1 MNATIT
7 NSKQPAP
14 RVYKIDF
21 LGKRHIAVWGSAIL
35 SIAALVSLFAQGLNF
50 AIDFTGG
57 TVVEVQYQSPVDVKM
72 VRETLQAEGF
82 NNPTVQLFGTTRDV
96 LIRLAPEDKGKKAE
110 GDEKGSELK
119 RGEAL
124 KQRIMQS
131 LNSKDPA
138 NKAELHRIEFV
149 GPQVGDDL
157 VTDSGLALLY
167 ASIGILIY
175 VALRFE
181 YRFALGAIL
190 ATLHDVVMMLG
201 VFSFLQLEFDLSV
214 LAAVLTIMGYS
225 LNDTIV
231 VFDRIRENFRK
242 LRRGE
247 VIDVMNLSI
256 NETLT
261 RTLMTSFLTFLSVLA
276 MAVFGGPVI
285 HNFALALIIGIAV
298 GTYSS
303 IYVASALALRLGVS
317 RADLLPA
324 EKEGAVDNR
333 P

>member
-1 MNATIT
+1 MVNTMNANT
-7 NSKQPAP
+7 KKKEAP
-14 RVYKIDF
+14 PRLYKIDF
-21 LGKRHIAVWGSAIL
+21 LGKRHIAVWASIIL
-35 SIAALVSLFAQGLNF
+35 SIAALVSLGVQGLNF

-57 TVVEVQYQSPVDVKM
+57 TMVEVKF
-72 VRETLQAEGF
+72 QAPADINQIRLSLEADGF
-82 NNPTVQLFGTTRDV
+82 NSPMVQQFGSTRDV
-96 LIRLAPEDKGKKAE
+96 LIRLAPQPGVI
-110 GDEKGSELK
+110 GSDLK
-119 RGEAL
+119 NRVMG
-124 KQRIMQS
+124 I
-131 LNSKDPA
+131 LNKDA
-138 NKAELHRIEFV
+138 TNTAELHRIEFV

-190 ATLHDVVMMLG
+190 ATLHDVVMILG
-201 VFSFLQLEFDLSV
+201 FFSVLQLEFDLSV

-247 VIDVMNLSI
+247 VTEVMNISI
-256 NETLT
+256 NETLS
-261 RTLMTSFLTFLSVLA
+261 RTLMTSFLTLLSVLA
-276 MAVFGGPVI
+276 MAFFGGQII
-285 HNFALALIIGIAV
+285 HNFALALIVGIVV

-303 IYVASALALRLGVS
+303 IYVASALALKLGVS
-317 RADLLPA
+317 RADLLPP
-324 EKEGAVDNR
+324 EKEGAAADNR

>member
-1 MNATIT
+1 MGNTMNANT
-7 NSKQPAP
+7 KKKEAP
-14 RVYKIDF
+14 PRLYKIDF
-21 LGKRHIAVWGSAIL
+21 LGKRYIAVWASIIL
-35 SIAALVSLFAQGLNF
+35 SIAALVSLGVQGLNF

-57 TVVEVQYQSPVDVKM
+57 TMVEVKF
-72 VRETLQAEGF
+72 QAPADINQIRLSLEADGF
-82 NNPTVQLFGTTRDV
+82 NSPMVQQFGSTRDV
-96 LIRLAPEDKGKKAE
+96 LIRLAPQPGVI
-110 GDEKGSELK
+110 GSDLK
-119 RGEAL
+119 NRVMG
-124 KQRIMQS
+124 I
-131 LNSKDPA
+131 LNKDST
-138 NKAELHRIEFV
+138 NTAELHRIEFV

-190 ATLHDVVMMLG
+190 ATLHDVVMILG
-201 VFSFLQLEFDLSV
+201 FFSVLQLEFDLSV

-247 VIDVMNLSI
+247 VTEVMNISI
-256 NETLT
+256 NETLS
-261 RTLMTSFLTFLSVLA
+261 RTLMTSFLTLLSVLA
-276 MAVFGGPVI
+276 MAFFGGQII
-285 HNFALALIIGIAV
+285 HNFALALIVGIVV

-303 IYVASALALRLGVS
+303 IYVASALALKLGVS
-317 RADLLPA
+317 RADLLPP
-324 EKEGAVDNR
+324 EKEGAAADNR

>member
-1 MNATIT
+1 MSAINPTKEA
-7 NSKQPAP
+7 PA
-14 RVYKIDF
+14 RLYKIDF
-21 LGKRHIAVWGSAIL
+21 LGKRRIAVWASVIL
-35 SIAALVSLFAQGLNF
+35 SIAALVSLGFKGLNF

-57 TVVEVQYQSPVDVKM
+57 TVVEVEFKTPVDVKEI
-72 VRETLQAEGF
+72 RKNLEAEGF
-82 NNPTVQLFGTTRDV
+82 INPMAQTFGTTRDV
-96 LIRLAPEDKGKKAE
+96 LIRLAPEEKKAKDAE
-110 GDEKGSELK
+110 AAKTSELK
-119 RGEAL
+119 KGEEL
-124 KQRIMQS
+124 KRRVMAV
-131 LNSKDPA
+131 LNKDPA
-138 NKAELHRIEFV
+138 NPAELHRIEFV

-157 VTDSGLALLY
+157 IEDSGLALLY

-181 YRFALGAIL
+181 YRFSLGAIL
-190 ATLHDVVMMLG
+190 ATLHDVVMILG
-201 VFSFLQLEFDLSV
+201 FFSVLQLEFDLSV

-247 VIDVMNLSI
+247 VIEVMNISI
-256 NETLT
+256 NETLS

-276 MAVFGGPVI
+276 MAFFGGPVI
-285 HNFALALIIGIAV
+285 HNFALALIVGIIV

-317 RADLLPA
+317 RADLLPP
-324 EKEGAVDNR
+324 EKEGAVDSR

>member
-1 MNATIT
+1 MGKNMNANTKLTDPKKESLPGVPNI
-7 NSKQPAP
+7 N
-14 RVYKIDF
+14 F
-21 LGKRHIAVWGSAIL
+21 MGMRHIAVWASIIL
-35 SIAALVSLFAQGLNF
+35 SIASLVSLGVKGLNF

-57 TVVEVQYQSPVDVKM
+57 TVVEVKY
-72 VRETLQAEGF
+72 
-82 NNPTVQLFGTTRDV
+82 NNPADVNQIRLNLEADGFKSPMVQQFGSTHDV
-96 LIRLAPEDKGKKAE
+96 LIRLAPQE
-110 GDEKGSELK
+110 GVSGSNLK
-119 RGEAL
+119 NRVMG
-124 KQRIMQS
+124 I
-131 LNSKDPA
+131 LNKDPS
-138 NKAELHRIEFV
+138 NVAELNRIEFV

-190 ATLHDVVMMLG
+190 ATLHDVVMILG
-201 VFSFLQLEFDLSV
+201 FFSVLQLEFDLSV

-231 VFDRIRENFRK
+231 VFDRIRENCRK

-247 VIDVMNLSI
+247 VVEVMNISI
-256 NETLT
+256 NETLS
-261 RTLMTSFLTFLSVLA
+261 RTLMTSFLTLLSVIA
-276 MAVFGGPVI
+276 MALFGGQVI
-285 HNFALALIIGIAV
+285 HNFALALIVGIVV

-303 IYVASALALRLGVS
+303 IYVASALALKLGVS
-317 RADLLPA
+317 RMDLMPP
-324 EKEGAVDNR
+324 EKEGALDNR

>member
-1 MNATIT
+1 MGLKMNANTRLNT
-7 NSKQPAP
+7 QKREAQPHL
-14 RVYKIDF
+14 YKIDF
-21 LGKRHIAVWGSAIL
+21 LGKRYVAVWASVIL
-35 SIAALVSLFAQGLNF
+35 SIAALVSLSVQGLNF

-57 TVVEVQYQSPVDVKM
+57 TVVEVKFKEPANVNQIRLNLEAD
-72 VRETLQAEGF
+72 GF
-82 NNPTVQLFGTTRDV
+82 NSPMVQLFGTSRDV
-96 LIRLAPEDKGKKAE
+96 LIRLAPQSGVVGSDLKSRVMGILNKDATNSAE
-110 GDEKGSELK
+110 
-119 RGEAL
+119 
-124 KQRIMQS
+124 M
-131 LNSKDPA
+131 
-138 NKAELHRIEFV
+138 HRIEFV

-190 ATLHDVVMMLG
+190 ATLHDVVMILG
-201 VFSFLQLEFDLSV
+201 FFSVLQLEFDLSV

-242 LRRGE
+242 LRRGD
-247 VIDVMNLSI
+247 VIEVMNISI
-256 NETLT
+256 NETLS
-261 RTLMTSFLTFLSVLA
+261 RTLMTSFLTLLSVLA
-276 MAVFGGPVI
+276 MAFFGGQII
-285 HNFALALIIGIAV
+285 HNFALALIVGIVV

-303 IYVASALALRLGVS
+303 IYVASALALKLGVS
-317 RADLLPA
+317 RADLMPP
-324 EKEGAVDNR
+324 EKEGAGADNR

>member
-1 MNATIT
+1 MSAIPTA
-7 NSKQPAP
+7 KEAAP
-14 RVYKIDF
+14 RLYKIDF
-21 LGKRHIAVWGSAIL
+21 LGKRRIAVWFSVIL
-35 SIAALVSLFAQGLNF
+35 SIASIVSLGVKGLNF

-57 TVVEVQYQSPVDVKM
+57 TVVEVKFKEPVDVKEI
-72 VRETLQAEGF
+72 RQTLETSGF
-82 NNPTVQLFGTTRDV
+82 NNPMAQLFGTPRDV
-96 LIRLAPEDKGKKAE
+96 LIRLAPEERAKDE
-110 GDEKGSELK
+110 QVEKGEEMKKGEELK
-119 RGEAL
+119 RRVMEV
-124 KQRIMQS
+124 
-131 LNSKDPA
+131 LNKDPA
-138 NKAELHRIEFV
+138 NPAELHRIEFV
-149 GPQVGDDL
+149 GPQVGGDL
-157 VTDSGLALLY
+157 IYDSALALLY

-181 YRFALGAIL
+181 YRFSLGAIL
-190 ATLHDVVMMLG
+190 ATLHDVVMILG
-201 VFSFLQLEFDLSV
+201 FFSVLQLEFDLSV

-247 VIDVMNLSI
+247 VVEVMNISI

-276 MAVFGGPVI
+276 MALFGGPVI
-285 HNFALALIIGIAV
+285 HNFALALIVGIVV

-303 IYVASALALRLGVS
+303 IYVASALALKLGVS
-317 RADLLPA
+317 RVDFLPP

>member
-1 MNATIT
+1 MSAINTARET
-7 NSKQPAP
+7 AP
-14 RVYKIDF
+14 RLYKIDF
-21 LGKRHIAVWGSAIL
+21 LGKRHIAIWVSFIL
-35 SIAALVSLFAQGLNF
+35 SIASIVSLGVKGLNF

-57 TVVEVQYQSPVDVKM
+57 TVVEVQFKEPVDVKE
-72 VRETLQAEGF
+72 VRQTLETNGF
-82 NNPTVQLFGTTRDV
+82 INPMAQLFGTTRDV
-96 LIRLAPEDKGKKAE
+96 LIRLAPEEKAE
-110 GDEKGSELK
+110 DAKAEKSEEMK
-119 RGEAL
+119 KGEAL
-124 KQRIMQS
+124 KKRVMEV
-131 LNSKDPA
+131 LNKDPA
-138 NKAELHRIEFV
+138 NPAELHRIEFV
-149 GPQVGDDL
+149 GPQVGEDL
-157 VTDSGLALLY
+157 VEDSALALLY

-181 YRFALGAIL
+181 YRFSLGALL
-190 ATLHDVVMMLG
+190 ATLHDVTMMLG
-201 VFSFLQLEFDLSV
+201 VFSLLQLEFDLSV

-247 VIDVMNLSI
+247 VIDVMNISI

-261 RTLMTSFLTFLSVLA
+261 RTLMTSFLTFLSVVA
-276 MAVFGGPVI
+276 MALFGGPVI
-285 HNFALALIIGIAV
+285 HNFALALIVGIIV

-303 IYVASALALRLGVS
+303 IYVASALALKLGVS
-317 RADLLPA
+317 RVDFLPP

>member
-1 MNATIT
+1 MNANTRLNT
-7 NSKQPAP
+7 QKREAQPHL
-14 RVYKIDF
+14 YKIDF
-21 LGKRHIAVWGSAIL
+21 LGKRYVAVWASVIL
-35 SIAALVSLFAQGLNF
+35 SIAALVSLSVQGLNF

-57 TVVEVQYQSPVDVKM
+57 TVVEVKFKEPANVNQIRLNLEADGFTSPM
-72 VRETLQAEGF
+72 
-82 NNPTVQLFGTTRDV
+82 VQLFGTSRDV
-96 LIRLAPEDKGKKAE
+96 LIRLAPQSGVVGSDLKSRVMGILNKDATNSAE
-110 GDEKGSELK
+110 
-119 RGEAL
+119 
-124 KQRIMQS
+124 M
-131 LNSKDPA
+131 
-138 NKAELHRIEFV
+138 HRIEFV

-190 ATLHDVVMMLG
+190 ATLHDVVMILG
-201 VFSFLQLEFDLSV
+201 FFSVLQLEFDLSV

-242 LRRGE
+242 LRRGD
-247 VIDVMNLSI
+247 VIEVMNISI
-256 NETLT
+256 NETLS
-261 RTLMTSFLTFLSVLA
+261 RTLMTSFLTLLSVIA
-276 MAVFGGPVI
+276 MAFFGGQII
-285 HNFALALIIGIAV
+285 HNFALALIVGIVV

-303 IYVASALALRLGVS
+303 IYVASALALKLGVS
-317 RADLLPA
+317 RADLMPP
-324 EKEGAVDNR
+324 EKEGAGADNR